1 MRYALSGSL
10 TALSFSLTNALKV
23 DQFEGC
29 ATVVTHTRYV
39 YATIQPSVSY
49 SAGGSGSPAPGSSDA
64 KNPSADS
71 ASEGSFG
78 NDTADTYDA
87 VHPSVSSDCSDSTM
101 SSSSKASVS
110 TGASAATGYWSS
122 YGVGVS
128 TSTGFSTVVVSTP
141 AGSYAAAVSASTPC
155 SSSTGIFTPVT
166 RSWSSYSAVFAN
178 TSTSAYPAGASYPAG
193 VSYSA
198 GVSPSA
204 KVYSASISSHANAS
218 TSAVSVSSGVPSAPV
233 TVSPTDSPVVSSTD
247 SPVVSST
254 DSPVVSSTD
263 SSVVSSTD
271 SSTVSLTDSSAP
283 SITSLIAS
291 SLVPST
297 VPATATGTYGPNV
310 IPEGHF
316 DGEAAPS
323 GWLGTRKNVGESAQ
337 SAPYVMS
344 STVTKDKFYAA
355 HVSYVVGPLNWKGK
369 YHLSFYHE
377 LVTPLPEDVECSLS
391 VGMGI
396 DSLTKVKLTAS
407 DASKGWQKVEVND
420 IAINSAINELSFDY
434 YCNSN
439 QFFED
444 GGKAE
449 FWLDTVDMYEQIP
462 PVTTP
467 SKVCSTSAP
476 TGTPGAN
483 IIFGGSID
491 NWAAGSTV
499 VGWDWQRV
507 TSVKNIGD
515 LAHSSPNVLANRIDE
530 LLPFASIFVD
540 IQPRSLTAKYT
551 ISFWVRFIYTNMPEN
566 SKPTLATSVGAY
578 QKNRHEF
585 KASDIEKGWTH
596 IEIKDVGIEKFSDRL
611 DFNFFDYNYPAQLVP
626 DGAIEY
632 WLDDVEMYEQ
642 PPPIVTC
649 L

>member
-1 MRYALSGSL
+1 L
-10 TALSFSLTNALKV
+10 
-23 DQFEGC
+23 
-29 ATVVTHTRYV
+29 VT
-39 YATIQPSVSY
+39 
-49 SAGGSGSPAPGSSDA
+49 
-64 KNPSADS
+64 
-71 ASEGSFG
+71 
-78 NDTADTYDA
+78 
-87 VHPSVSSDCSDSTM
+87 
-101 SSSSKASVS
+101 
-110 TGASAATGYWSS
+110 
-122 YGVGVS
+122 
-128 TSTGFSTVVVSTP
+128 
-141 AGSYAAAVSASTPC
+141 
-155 SSSTGIFTPVT
+155 
-166 RSWSSYSAVFAN
+166 
-178 TSTSAYPAGASYPAG
+178 
-193 VSYSA
+193 
-198 GVSPSA
+198 
-204 KVYSASISSHANAS
+204 
-218 TSAVSVSSGVPSAPV
+218 
-233 TVSPTDSPVVSSTD
+233 
-247 SPVVSST
+247 
-254 DSPVVSSTD
+254 
-263 SSVVSSTD
+263 
-271 SSTVSLTDSSAP
+271 
-283 SITSLIAS
+283 S

-420 IAINSAINELSFDY
+420 IPINSAINELSFDY

-499 VGWDWQRV
+499 VGWNWQRV
-507 TSVKNIGD
+507 TSVKNVGD

-585 KASDIEKGWTH
+585 KTSDIEKGWTH

-611 DFNFFDYNYPAQLVP
+611 DFNFFDSNYPAQLVP
-626 DGAIEY
+626 GGAIEY